1 MELYHGTPKDLSGR
15 LERECRSYALL
26 DELGI
31 DFYRTDHPDTP
42 ATSMEVCAKV
52 DAVLEVHICKNLFLC
67 NRQKTDFYLLIMPGE
82 KPFKT
87 KELSGQLG
95 IARLS
100 FADAEAM
107 MKYLGVEPGSVSIL
121 GLMNDTEKRVRL
133 LIDEDVLKEELFGCH
148 PCTNTSSIR
157 FSTKDMMEKLVPALG
172 SRLDLVHLVGVE

>member
-1 MELYHGTPKDLSGR
+1 MELYHGTPEDMSGR

-26 DELGI
+26 DQLGI

-52 DAVLEVHICKNLFLC
+52 DAILQVHICKNLFLC
-67 NRQKTDFYLLIMPGE
+67 NRQKTNFYLLIMPGE

-107 MKYLGVEPGSVSIL
+107 MQYLGVEPGSVSIL
-121 GLMNDTEKRVRL
+121 GLMNDTENQVRL

-157 FSTKDMMEKLVPALG
+157 FSTKDMMEKLIPTLG
-172 SRLDLVHLVGVE
+172 NRLDLVHLVGAE